1 MAPRVALVTGG
12 HRRLGKAIALSL
24 ARQGFDVA
32 ISYRSG
38 ADVAQQV
45 AQELRGLGVRATAVA
60 AELTDPVQ
68 VQQLVDQVTQQFGR
82 LDAVI
87 ASAASYRPTPLEQL
101 DAKQF
106 DAIMMEN
113 ARAPVDLLLAAAPW
127 LRQSGDGRAVLM
139 GDLAGFTPFRGYL
152 AHSMAKAALH
162 AAVAGLAA
170 EWAPQILVG
179 GVAPGAVLQPAELA
193 DPDWR
198 RLQGAV
204 PMGQTALAQPEV
216 PVEAVCAAVL
226 WWLTCPRYA
235 AGQVLRIDGGRSARW

>member
-45 AQELRGLGVRATAVA
+45 AQEFRGLGVRATAVA

-113 ARAPVDLLLAAAPW
+113 ARAP
-127 LRQSGDGRAVLM
+127 
-139 GDLAGFTPFRGYL
+139 
-152 AHSMAKAALH
+152 
-162 AAVAGLAA
+162 
-170 EWAPQILVG
+170 
-179 GVAPGAVLQPAELA
+179 
-193 DPDWR
+193 
-198 RLQGAV
+198 
-204 PMGQTALAQPEV
+204 
-216 PVEAVCAAVL
+216 
-226 WWLTCPRYA
+226 
-235 AGQVLRIDGGRSARW
+235 